1 MQFFE
6 KLSQKWNAL
15 CKKAKPTTDKIG
27 AFLASAGRVAHSVWI
42 YVVKLRKVFLAIPV
56 AWGALYLALRNLKQL
71 PEVVGLFLQS
81 DGTFA
86 VQIGRV
92 PAVLAPLLVTAV
104 CLLLMFGSRRILTPW
119 LVSVLSLA
127 LPVVVFVINIFPA

>member
-6 KLSQKWNAL
+6 KLSQKWNGF
-15 CKKAKPTTDKIG
+15 CEKAKPTTDKIG
-27 AFLASAGRVAHSVWI
+27 AFCAVAGRKLRSVWI

-56 AWGALYLALRNLKQL
+56 AWCAISLALRNLRQL
-71 PEVVGLFLQS
+71 PELVGLFLQA
-81 DGTFA
+81 DGTFS

-92 PAVLAPLLVTAV
+92 PAVLAPLLITAV

-119 LVSVLSLA
+119 LVSVFSLA
-127 LPVVVFVINIFPA
+127 LPVIVLVINIFPA